1 MFLQPPDLSNGHV
14 GRVIVVYSDGFYPQ
28 EGLSNE
34 YVCPLICQKVPVE
47 KVPLESTLLGLFNFE
62 VEIAEWPELDRF
74 WRFWTVIALELL
86 GRRFES
92 SYSSMVV
99 IFLIHETMIQTI

>member
-74 WRFWTVIALELL
+74 WRFWTAIVLEVL

-92 SYSSMVV
+92 
-99 IFLIHETMIQTI
+99 T

>member
-34 YVCPLICQKVPVE
+34 YVCPLICQKVPGE
-47 KVPLESTLLGLFNFE
+47 KVPLASTLLGFNLE
-62 VEIAEWPELDRF
+62 VEIVEWPELDRF
-74 WRFWTVIALELL
+74 WRFWTVIALEVL
-86 GRRFES
+86 GR
-92 SYSSMVV
+92 
-99 IFLIHETMIQTI
+99 